1 MNPKQISQDD
11 LVLFALQELT
21 PAEAAEV
28 IVHLEHSEAARAEL
42 AQIQSDLAM
51 VAITSEPQSPPQQSR
66 ERLLRAVAREKKFV
80 PAESAPAARAQPAAQ
95 PLEPVLVPRPGHVLH
110 MRDEAPARRSGMGAI
125 GWIGWAIAACAIAAA
140 GFEYH
145 QHQAVED
152 ALYNEK
158 VKVVEVTGEAAR
170 AEAVMKVLTDEGAM
184 QVAMHLPAN
193 TGAEPPRPEGHVA
206 YVPKSGSLIFVGTH
220 LAPLELDKTYELWVI
235 PANGKDP
242 AIPAGL
248 FKPDVRGFASVILP
262 ALPKGVPAGSFGVT
276 IEDEHGSQSPTL
288 PIVLAGM

>member
-28 IVHLEHSEAARAEL
+28 MVHLEHSEAARAEL

-51 VAITSEPQSPPQQSR
+51 YAITSAPQSPPQQSR
-66 ERLLRAVAREKKFV
+66 ERLLRAVAREKKFI
-80 PAESAPAARAQPAAQ
+80 PAATAAA
-95 PLEPVLVPRPGHVLH
+95 PVAHAVEPVLVPRPGHVLH
-110 MRDEAPARRSGMGAI
+110 MKAEAPHRRSGMGLF
-125 GWIGWAIAACAIAAA
+125 GWAGWAVAACALAAA

-145 QHQAVED
+145 QHQLVQE
-152 ALYNEK
+152 ALYTQK
-158 VKVVEVTGEAAR
+158 VKLVETIGEAAR

-206 YVPKSGSLIFVGTH
+206 YVPKSGSLIFVGMH
-220 LAPLELDKTYELWVI
+220 LAPLEIDKTYELWVI

-242 AIPAGL
+242 AIPAGT
-248 FKPDVRGFASVILP
+248 FKPDARGYASVMLP
-262 ALPKGVPAGSFGVT
+262 ELPKGVAAGSFGVT
-276 IEDEHGSQSPTL
+276 IEDDGGSKSPTL